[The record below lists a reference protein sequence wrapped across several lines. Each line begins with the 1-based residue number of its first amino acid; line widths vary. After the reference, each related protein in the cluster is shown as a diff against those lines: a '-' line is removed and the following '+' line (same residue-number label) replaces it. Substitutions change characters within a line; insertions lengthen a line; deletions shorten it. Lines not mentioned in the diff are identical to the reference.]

1 MEENQHMKL
10 LRKRKHLHGLVGLAL
25 VLEDVFIVME
35 EVHTSHALITNCDV
49 LKYQAVDQS
58 VLHPPE
64 QLRLVLH
71 HTTGSDGDILEG
83 DRLGKALTF

>member
-49 LKYQAVDQS
+49 LKYEAVDQS
-58 VLHPPE
+58 IP
-64 QLRLVLH
+64 QRSSGSSS
-71 HTTGSDGDILEG
+71 TTP
-83 DRLGKALTF
+83 RAAMVTFWRSQVG

>member
-10 LRKRKHLHGLVGLAL
+10 LRKRKHLHGLVGLSL

-35 EVHTSHALITNCDV
+35 EVHTSNALITNCDV
-49 LKYQAVDQS
+49 LKDQAVDQS

-83 DRLGKALTF
+83 QKLSKLCS

>member
-83 DRLGKALTF
+83 DGLGKALTF

>member
-10 LRKRKHLHGLVGLAL
+10 LRKRKYLHGLVGLSL

-49 LKYQAVDQS
+49 LKDQAVDQS

-71 HTTGSDGDILEG
+71 HATGSDGDILEG
-83 DRLGKALTF
+83 QKLSKLCS